1 MNNQNLYKIAAAN
14 LEGIGPVKLA
24 HLLSKTGSLEVLF
37 SISNNELMHL
47 SGFTFNQIQNMN
59 RKNALTIAEEEL
71 LKNEKKGIKT
81 LFFLDENYPRRLKQC
96 IDAPIL
102 LYYKGVIEFN
112 PSKIISI
119 VGTRNMSSYGQNI
132 LDQFIQEIKD
142 EDMVVVSGLAYGV
155 DIHTHLLCL
164 KHDIKTIGVLGH
176 GLDRIYPSQHKKV
189 ANQMLED
196 GCLLSEFKMDTK
208 PDRENFPRR
217 NRIVAG
223 ISDATIVIE
232 SQIKGGSMITANLA
246 NDYNR
251 DVFTFPGDVDRM
263 YSKGCNHLIAEQ
275 KAHLIQDAT
284 GFLKLMNWQKIVKK
298 PLQSRLTFDLSM
310 DEQNIYN
317 VLLAEDLQHIDL
329 ISLKS
334 GFKLSALSFLLMG
347 MELNGVIK
355 AFPGNR
361 YSLN

>member
-1 MNNQNLYKIAAAN
+1 MDNQNLYKIAAAN

-24 HLLSKTGSLEVLF
+24 HLISKTGCLEKLF
-37 SISNNELMHL
+37 SLSDCEIKHL

-59 RKNALTIAEEEL
+59 RKNALKIAEEEQ

-96 IDAPIL
+96 IDAPIV
-102 LYYKGVIEFN
+102 LYYKGTIDFN

-155 DIHTHLLCL
+155 DIHTHHLCL
-164 KHDIKTIGVLGH
+164 KHNIKTMGVLGH
-176 GLDRIYPSQHKKV
+176 GLDRIYPAQHKKV
-189 ANQMLED
+189 ANQMLEE

-275 KAHLIQDAT
+275 KAHLIQDAA

-298 PLQSRLTFDLSM
+298 PVQSRLTFDLSM

-361 YSLN
+361 YSLC

>member
-1 MNNQNLYKIAAAN
+1 MNNQNIYKIAAGN
-14 LEGIGPVKLA
+14 LEGIGPVKLS
-24 HLLSKTGSLEVLF
+24 HLLSRTGGLENLF
-37 SISNNELMHL
+37 ALNNTELRHL

-59 RKNALTIAEEEL
+59 RSNALKIAEAEL
-71 LKNEKKGIKT
+71 LKNEKRGIKT

-96 IDAPIL
+96 IDAPIV
-102 LYYKGVIEFN
+102 LYYKGLFEFN

-142 EDMVVVSGLAYGV
+142 EDIVVVSGLAFGV
-155 DIHTHLLCL
+155 DIHAHLLCL
-164 KHDIKTIGVLGH
+164 KYNIKTMGVLGH

-208 PDRENFPRR
+208 PDRENFPQR

-275 KAHLIQDAT
+275 KAHLIQDAS

-298 PLQSRLTFDLSM
+298 PIQSRLTFDLSL
-310 DEQNIYN
+310 DEQKIYD
-317 VLLAEDLQHIDL
+317 VLLSIELSHIDV
-329 ISLKS
+329 IAVKS
-334 GFKLSALSFLLMG
+334 GFKLSALSFLLME

-361 YSLN
+361 YSLC

>member
-1 MNNQNLYKIAAAN
+1 MNNQNLYKIAAGN

-24 HLLSKTGSLEVLF
+24 HLISKTGCLEKLF
-37 SISNNELMHL
+37 SLSNNELKNL

-59 RKNALTIAEEEL
+59 RNNALNIAEAEL
-71 LKNEKKGIKT
+71 LKNEKKGIQT

-96 IDAPIL
+96 VDAPIL
-102 LYYKGVIEFN
+102 LYYKGAIEFN

-132 LDQFIQEIKD
+132 LDQFIQDIKD
-142 EDMVVVSGLAYGV
+142 EDIVVVSGLAYGV
-155 DIHTHLLCL
+155 DIHTHQLCL
-164 KHDIKTIGVLGH
+164 KYNIKTMGVLGH
-176 GLDRIYPSQHKKV
+176 GLDRIYPAQHKKV
-189 ANQMLED
+189 ANQMLEE

-275 KAHLIQDAT
+275 KAHLIQDAA

-298 PLQSRLTFDLSM
+298 PIQSCLTFDLSF
-310 DEQNIYN
+310 DEQKIYD
-317 VLLAEDLQHIDL
+317 VLLSIELSHIDV
-329 ISLKS
+329 IAVKS

-361 YSLN
+361 YSLC